1 MRKKVR
7 KQQVQE
13 KDQEEVV
20 VVIEDKEKE
29 KNGKPE
35 VKMSPVEEE
44 QEPMT
49 PLAAAS
55 PMKTERKK

>member
-7 KQQVQE
+7 KKADQEPEKEEVIILDE
-13 KDQEEVV
+13 KD
-20 VVIEDKEKE
+20 EK
-29 KNGKPE
+29 KPE
-35 VKMSPVEEE
+35 VKMTPVEEE

-55 PMKTERKK
+55 PMKTETKK

>member
-7 KQQVQE
+7 KPQDQE
-13 KDQEEVV
+13 KDQEDVV
-20 VVIEDKEKE
+20 VVVEEKE
-29 KNGKPE
+29 SKPE
-35 VKMSPVEEE
+35 IKMSPVEEE

-55 PMKTERKK
+55 PMKIETRN

>member
-7 KQQVQE
+7 KKPDQE
-13 KDQEEVV
+13 IEKEEVV
-20 VVIEDKEKE
+20 VVVNEKE
-29 KNGKPE
+29 KPQ
-35 VKMSPVEEE
+35 VKMTPVEEE

-55 PMKTERKK
+55 PMKTKVEKN